1 MKSVCQNLELRVM
14 QVLGD
19 VSGGIRKH
27 VHDIVESGSEYGIN
41 IFYTHGYTLDFKA
54 QIDIN
59 SFDLNGINRLQLD
72 IVKKP
77 HWKDFSNIFIL
88 LRYCYKNN
96 INIIHGHGAKG
107 GIYARAVG
115 FLLKIPSVY
124 TPHGG
129 SLHASFGFIEGFIYR
144 LIERLFKH
152 VTDLFI
158 FESKYSLQRF
168 QVLCGFLSESKYIVN
183 YNGVDETLF
192 QSKKHWNHGAKNQVN
207 LLVVGILRDMK
218 GQQVAIRALNILN
231 RLNFYKFHLH
241 LCGSGPEFSSLV
253 SFCRDNFINNV
264 TFHGDVGDVAAYY
277 EKSNIVLVP
286 SLFESFG
293 YVAVEASLML
303 RPVICSNCGGL
314 TEVIQDKKTGYL
326 FDVGDPTSLANRII
340 TVLDDDVKTDRM
352 VNLAKDFAEKN
363 FTLKK
368 MLDNL
373 FYNYKNL

>member
-1 MKSVCQNLELRVM
+1 M

-27 VHDIVESGSEYGIN
+27 VHDIVKSGVDYDTN
-41 IFYTHGYTLDFKA
+41 IFYVHGSTLDVKA
-54 QIDIN
+54 QFDIK
-59 SFDLNGINRLQLD
+59 SFDLYGINRLQLD

-77 HWKDFSNIFIL
+77 HWRDLSNIFIL
-88 LRYCYKNN
+88 LRYCYNNN
-96 INIIHGHGAKG
+96 IDIIHGHGAKG
-107 GIYARAVG
+107 GIYARIVG
-115 FLLKIPSVY
+115 FLLKIPSIY

-129 SLHASFGFIEGFIYR
+129 SLHASFGFFEGFIYR
-144 LIERLFKH
+144 FIERIFKRI
-152 VTDLFI
+152 TALFI
-158 FESKYSLQRF
+158 FESIYSLQRF
-168 QVLCGFLSESKYIVN
+168 EVLCGILADNKYIVN

-192 QSKKHWNHGAKNQVN
+192 LPKKHWNHGVENKVN

-218 GQQVAIRALNILN
+218 GQQVAIKALNILN
-231 RLNFYKFHLH
+231 RSNFYQFHLH
-241 LCGSGPEFSSLV
+241 FCGSGPEFSSLV
-253 SFCRDNFINNV
+253 NFCKDNFIDNV

-277 EKSNIVLVP
+277 EKCNIVLVP

-303 RPVICSNCGGL
+303 RPVIGSNCGGL

-326 FDVGDPTSLANRII
+326 FDLGDAASLSNRII
-340 TVLDDDVKTDRM
+340 TILNDTDKTNEM
-352 VNLAKDFAEKN
+352 VNLAKDFVENN

-373 FYNYKNL
+373 FDNYKNL